1 MKITFYFAA
10 LISFFSIATAC
21 NNNTATESKG
31 NVTAITNE
39 PKQLTYTITA
49 SYPHDPNSFTEGFE
63 WRDGFLYEGTGDP
76 SYSGKSKLLKVDLKT
91 GKSVKEISLEK
102 QFFGEGITLLNGK
115 IYQMTYKEQKCFLYD
130 ATTFTKLKEF
140 TYEGE
145 GWGLTNDGKQLIM
158 SNGSSSIFF
167 RNPENFAVTKTLTV
181 SNNYGPLSN
190 INELELVDGFLYA
203 NLWTT
208 KKIVKIDTAS
218 GKVIAEANFDDLL
231 TKYASDINTEKVDVF
246 NGIAYDPV
254 GKRFF
259 ITGKYYPKVFEVKF
273 N

>member
-140 TYEGE
+140 TYDGE
-145 GWGLTNDGKQLIM
+145 GWSLTTDGKQLIM